1 MITIVKAKQT
11 SIACPSQW
19 DLWDENGQ
27 YYYARY
33 RSGRGTLCRHKS
45 PEWWDIPGDHETHFD
60 PGHNVAEF
68 KFGDRLDGDIGLSQ
82 FAELADFEL
91 DLK

>member
-1 MITIVKAKQT
+1 MITIVKAIQT
-11 SIACPSQW
+11 CEICPSQW

-68 KFGDRLDGDIGLSQ
+68 NLGDKLDGYIELFD
-82 FAELADFEL
+82 FAVNAHFIL